1 MSRQLK
7 VTEKFR
13 PTQRFDS
20 RGVRLVTNGVYDLP
34 ADYGDSMCPEGQIY
48 VPGYEK
54 SDGTWVEGY
63 CRKPEEKKAF
73 TDHLPYG
80 GKEREMFGGELTKG
94 PEGKE

>member
-13 PTQRFDS
+13 PTRRFDS

-34 ADYGDSMCPEGQIY
+34 ADYGDSACPEGHIY
-48 VPGYEK
+48 VSGYEK

-63 CRKPEEKKAF
+63 CRK
-73 TDHLPYG
+73 D
-80 GKEREMFGGELTKG
+80 ER
-94 PEGKE
+94 